1 MKPKKAPYGLNVLP
15 SLFSLTN
22 LFFGFMSVLLTFHG
36 RYRGAAALIIIAA
49 LMDGLDGLVAR
60 ATHTPSDFGIELDS
74 LADAVSFGLATSI
87 LIYYWGMEMAGPPAV
102 FFSFVFLTAGV
113 LRLARYNVRSH
124 VPSDR
129 KHYQGLTVPSAA
141 MFMAAVVNFHPVP
154 LAARESGFLVAV
166 LTLVISLFMVST
178 FPYRNF
184 VKAFMGRRINIRTAL
199 IVAVSLFGVLFY
211 ARYVLLLFFGLNV
224 LSGPTLALARAFKKH
239 PKKKPEPKV
248 IPS

>member
-1 MKPKKAPYGLNVLP
+1 MKPKKPSYGLNVLP

-36 RYRGAAALIIIAA
+36 RYRVAALLIIIAA

-74 LADAVSFGLATSI
+74 LADAISFGLATSI
-87 LIYYWGMEMAGPPAV
+87 LLYYWGMEMAGPPAV

-113 LRLARYNVRSH
+113 LRLARYNVRSR

-141 MFMAAVVNFHPVP
+141 MFMAAIVNFPS
-154 LAARESGFLVAV
+154 RW
-166 LTLVISLFMVST
+166 
-178 FPYRNF
+178 
-184 VKAFMGRRINIRTAL
+184 RRGSPA
-199 IVAVSLFGVLFY
+199 S
-211 ARYVLLLFFGLNV
+211 
-224 LSGPTLALARAFKKH
+224 SS
-239 PKKKPEPKV
+239 
-248 IPS
+248 PS

>member
-1 MKPKKAPYGLNVLP
+1 MKVKKAYQGVMVLP

-22 LFFGFMSVLLTFHG
+22 LFFGFMSVLLTFQG
-36 RYRGAAALIIIAA
+36 RYRMAAFLIIIAA

-60 ATHTPSDFGIELDS
+60 AMHAPSDFGVELDS

-87 LIYYWGMEMAGPPAV
+87 LLYYWGMEMAGPPAV
-102 FFSFVFLTAGV
+102 FFSFVFLTAAV
-113 LRLARYNVRSH
+113 LRLARYNVRSR

-154 LAARESGFLVAV
+154 LATRESGFLVAV
-166 LTLVISLFMVST
+166 LTLVVSLFMVST

-184 VKAFMGRRINIRTAL
+184 IKAFIGHRIDIRNAL
-199 IVAVSLFGVLFY
+199 IVAISLFGVLFY
-211 ARYVLLLFFGLNV
+211 TRYFLLLFFGLNV
-224 LSGPTLALARAFKKH
+224 LSGPTVALVRAFKKH
-239 PKKKPEPKV
+239 PRKKTEPKV

>member
-1 MKPKKAPYGLNVLP
+1 MKPKKAPSGLKVIP

-36 RYRGAAALIIIAA
+36 RYRMAAFLIIIAA

-60 ATHTPSDFGIELDS
+60 VTHTPSDFGIELDS

-87 LIYYWGMEMAGPPAV
+87 LLYYWGMEMAGPPAV

-141 MFMAAVVNFHPVP
+141 TFMAAIVNFHPVP

-178 FPYRNF
+178 LPYQNF
-184 VKAFMGRRINIRTAL
+184 IKSFMAHRINIRTAL
-199 IVAVSLFGVLFY
+199 VLAVSLFGVLFY
-211 ARYVLLLFFGLNV
+211 TRYFLLFFFGLNV
-224 LSGPTLALARAFKKH
+224 LSGPIDALVRALKKH
-239 PKKKPEPKV
+239 PRKKAEPKV